1 MKIKSKFFKLIKNKH
16 NVLQEQV
23 PPAPLAP
30 GIDPAAVPP
39 GGEVVAAQETETITE
54 PDPEI
59 KQLTS
64 EGEVELIRLILKALV
79 VNPTEGTIPPELLDD
94 EINENN
100 GRAVLSKLRNYL
112 NTYTDDPDINY

>member
-16 NVLQEQV
+16 GVLNEV
-23 PPAPLAP
+23 MAPPMPPVEAPSLARP
-30 GIDPAAVPP
+30 GE
-39 GGEVVAAQETETITE
+39 EVVAARETETITE
-54 PDPEI
+54 PEPEI

-100 GRAVLSKLRNYL
+100 GRMMLAKIRNYL
-112 NTYTDDPDINY
+112 NTYTDDPEINY

>member
-16 NVLQEQV
+16 GVLQEQV
-23 PPAPLAP
+23 PPPPAPP
-30 GIDPAAVPP
+30 IDPAAVPP
-39 GGEVVAAQETETITE
+39 GEEVVAAQETETITE
-54 PDPEI
+54 PEPEI

-79 VNPTEGTIPPELLDD
+79 VNPVEGTIPPELLDD

-100 GRAVLSKLRNYL
+100 GREMLSKIRSYL
-112 NTYTDDPDINY
+112 NTYTDDPEINY

>member
-16 NVLQEQV
+16 GVLQEQV
-23 PPAPLAP
+23 PPPPTAPP
-30 GIDPAAVPP
+30 IDPAAVPP
-39 GGEVVAAQETETITE
+39 GEEVVAAQETETIEE
-54 PDPEI
+54 PEPEI

-79 VNPTEGTIPPELLDD
+79 VNPVEGTIPPELLDN

-100 GRAVLSKLRNYL
+100 GREMLSKIRSYL
-112 NTYTDDPDINY
+112 NTYTDDPEINY